1 MTEQNRKATGL
12 ILAAGRAGVVDP
24 VAESQNK
31 SHKCL
36 VDIAGRVMLERV
48 IESMKESGRIG
59 RIFVSIEDEAALRTV
74 PALAG
79 WLDDGTIR
87 AIESASNLADSV
99 ISGIAQIEAE
109 LGPEAAWPIA
119 VTTGDNAL
127 QTPEMVRDFLD
138 QSLPTDSDIAMA
150 FTRDDVV
157 LKEHPEPGLAF
168 HRLKDGGFSSNNL
181 YLLRSPVAIGAV
193 NVFRSGG
200 QFGKRHMR
208 ILKSFGVVPFILYKL
223 KATTGGRLMARI
235 GRNLGIKL
243 EMILSPFAD
252 GPIDVDNMASFA
264 LCEAI
269 LNRREDRK
277 SRA

>member
-1 MTEQNRKATGL
+1 MSKTKKPVTGL
-12 ILAAGRAGVVDP
+12 ILAAGRAGIVDP
-24 VAESQNK
+24 VAASQNK

-36 VDIAGRVMLERV
+36 VEIAGRIMLERV
-48 IESMKESGRIG
+48 VDSLMQSGG
-59 RIFVSIEDEAALRTV
+59 VQPIFVSIEDEAALRTV
-74 PALAG
+74 PTLAQ

-87 AIESASNLADSV
+87 VVKSARNLADSV
-99 ISGIAQIEAE
+99 ISGIQQIEKE
-109 LGPEAAWPIA
+109 LGPDAAWPIV

-127 QTPEMVRDFLD
+127 QTPGMVQDFLD
-138 QSLPTDSDIAMA
+138 QSLASDSDIAMA

-157 LKEHPEPGLAF
+157 LQEHPEPGLAF
-168 HRLKDGGFSSNNL
+168 HRLKDGGFSANNL
-181 YLLRSPVAIGAV
+181 YLLRSANSLSAV

-208 ILKSFGVVPFILYKL
+208 ILKSFGVLPFILYKM
-223 KATTGGRLMARI
+223 KATTGAKLLARI

-252 GPIDVDNMASFA
+252 GPIDVDNMGSYT

-269 LNRREDRK
+269 LKKRE
-277 SRA
+277 AQ